1 MAADENDAFVDE
13 SAVERVRGLIENVI
27 GTARVNLDELERAE
41 AAARA
46 ARARTACPAAAEN
59 HRRSGRYRHLRVVQ
73 TFGVGPILIN
83 DLAFEKSRIR

>member
-41 AAARA
+41 AAALEEFNTVA
-46 ARARTACPAAAEN
+46 AN
-59 HRRSGRYRHLRVVQ
+59 L
-73 TFGVGPILIN
+73 
-83 DLAFEKSRIR
+83 